1 MDGSS
6 KVGRYQYLSVLS
18 AHDRSIE
25 VTFKLSSVHLMLKN
39 LHLHTTL
46 FFVLLALVTGCVA
59 DLPQDTSPSP
69 PSEASEPLVNE
80 RDITKKNNSFTLV
93 KNLNNTKPATQKQI
107 EQYINKLATKGAAA
121 ANQGVWMQAGDT
133 LLANYQGTV
142 PQPAASIAKV
152 ATTLA
157 ALETFGPDHQFVT
170 LAGAT
175 GAIENGVLQGDLVIE
190 GGEDP
195 FFVWEEA
202 VAVGNLLNQLGIKQV
217 AGNLVITGKFYMNFQ
232 FDPLASG
239 NLLKQG
245 LNAEIW
251 LKEAETQYKTLP
263 TGTPRPQ
270 VEIQGSVL
278 VSPSIPSNVQPLVR
292 HYSFPLAEL
301 LKKMNLYSNN
311 VMVEILDEAVGG
323 TAAVEQKAAAS
334 AGVPLTEIQLNN
346 GSGSIAERKISPR
359 AACGMFLAIERY
371 LQTYNLTVAD
381 VFAVIGQDPG
391 ILEKHQLPQLSVI
404 KSGSWNNIGALV
416 GGLPTQKQGTVWFA
430 VMNIGEE
437 FKESHAEQAILLKS
451 LLNQWGAVQS
461 LPMEL
466 TPNPERKNKTS
477 RSEIVN

>member
-1 MDGSS
+1 MDGSIEITS
-6 KVGRYQYLSVLS
+6 KLNSVN
-18 AHDRSIE
+18 
-25 VTFKLSSVHLMLKN
+25 LMLKN
-39 LHLHTTL
+39 LRLHTTL
-46 FFVLLALVTGCVA
+46 FVVLLALVSGCVA
-59 DLPQDTSPSP
+59 DSSQDTSPSP
-69 PSEASEPLVNE
+69 QSEASEPLVNE
-80 RDITKKNNSFTLV
+80 SNITKKNNSFTLV
-93 KNLNNTKPATQKQI
+93 KNLNNPEPATQKQI
-107 EQYINKLATKGAAA
+107 EQYINKLTAKGAAA

-157 ALETFGPDHQFVT
+157 ALETFGPEHQFVT
-170 LAGAT
+170 LVGAT
-175 GAIENGVLQGDLVIE
+175 GAIENGVLQGDLVIQ

-202 VAVGNLLNQLGIKQV
+202 VVVGNLLNQLGIQQV

-232 FDPLASG
+232 LDPLASG
-239 NLLKQG
+239 NLFKQG
-245 LNAEIW
+245 LNAKIW
-251 LKEAETQYKTLP
+251 PKEAETQYKTLP

-270 VEIQGSVL
+270 VEIEGSVL
-278 VSPSIPSNVQPLVR
+278 VAASAPSNMQPLVR
-292 HYSFPLAEL
+292 HYSFPVAEL

-311 VMVEILDEAVGG
+311 VMVDIFDEAVGG
-323 TAAVEQKAAAS
+323 TGVVAQKAAEA
-334 AGVPLTEIQLNN
+334 AGVPLAEIQLNN

-381 VFAVIGQDPG
+381 VFAIIGQDPG

-430 VMNIGEE
+430 VMNIGEQ
-437 FKESHAEQAILLKS
+437 FKESHAEQAILLKG
-451 LLNQWGAVQS
+451 LLNQWGIVES
-461 LPMEL
+461 LTMEL